1 LEAAV
6 ILRGARVALGP
17 EEAAVLDIEM
27 SGGKIQSMRKLG
39 KPARGA
45 DVLDLGGRLI
55 LPGLINAHDHLEFNL
70 YPRLGHGPYPNAGAW
85 ARDIYRPKES
95 PISEHLRVPKST
107 RLLWG
112 GLKNLLSGVT
122 TVCHHNPREEPVLD
136 RNFPV
141 RVLKQF
147 GWAHS
152 LEFSNDVAMRFEL
165 TPAEWPF
172 ILHLGEG
179 SDSKAK
185 REIFDLDEMGALD
198 QRTVLTHAVAL
209 DRRGLRLAKERGASL
224 IWGPSS
230 NLFLLGRTLS
240 KQTLRSGVR
249 IALGSDS
256 ALTARGDLLD
266 EIQVARRISRL
277 PSAVIYRMV
286 TEEAT
291 RILRL
296 RGGAGSLVPGGV
308 ADLIAIPDNGRS
320 PSEAL
325 MRTTGPQLVM
335 IGGRVK
341 LIATELARNTSG
353 LQRLNVDGR
362 GDFLV
367 RAPVARLRKQAERAL
382 GTGIRLAGR
391 KVLA

>member
-224 IWGPSS
+224 IWCPSS